1 MALIRGQTITLFE
14 RRQTGM
20 DGFNAPIY
28 EETAVDVSNILICPA
43 STEAV
48 TDGLQLYG
56 KHAVYELNIPKD
68 DTHIWEDR
76 AVEFYGQKWRTFGAV
91 LTWMESLTPGPW
103 NRKVK
108 VERYG

>member
-1 MALIRGQTITLFE
+1 MALIRGQTITLIE
-14 RRQTGM
+14 RLQTGK

-28 EETAVDVSNILICPA
+28 EETSVDVDNILICPA

-56 KHAVYELNIPKD
+56 KHAVYELHIPKE

-76 AVEFYGQKWRTFGAV
+76 TVEFYGRKWRTFGAV
-91 LTWMESLTPGPW
+91 LAWMENLTPGHW